1 MRCIAQHAVYLLNA
15 VCTHAHVLTHT
26 HPIPLSGVLLPLPS
40 QAPLHPAEPSASDA
54 PHKSGWSKGK
64 SKLSSW

>member
-1 MRCIAQHAVYLLNA
+1 MQYLLNA

-26 HPIPLSGVLLPLPS
+26 HPIPPARCPKTAPALLPTF
-40 QAPLHPAEPSASDA
+40 QAPLHSAEPSSSDA
-54 PHKSGWSKGK
+54 PLKSGWSKGK